1 MQYAKIE
8 AIYQEFANK
17 FVEIMPIEWDKILF
31 FSEVEEG
38 ANSIHYVFYDSTT
51 KQVKE
56 EEKLTSEYGMN
67 RKKRKLYS
75 LDLSRLVTKLQAA
88 FVEEGLEKWNLVT
101 FILESTGKFK
111 FDFEY
116 IDLELSDVIIRRNE
130 WEKKYL

>member
-17 FVEIMPIEWDKILF
+17 FVEIIPVQWDRIVF

-38 ANSIHYVFYDSTT
+38 ANSIHYVFYESTT

-56 EEKLTSEYGMN
+56 AETLTSEYGMN
-67 RKKRKLYS
+67 KKKRKLYS
-75 LDLSRLVTKLQAA
+75 LDFSRLVTKLQNA
-88 FVEEGLEKWNLVT
+88 FVEESLEKWNLVT
-101 FILESTGKFK
+101 FILESTGNFK
-111 FDFEY
+111 LDFEY
-116 IDLELSDVIIRRNE
+116 VDLELSNVITRRNE

>member
-1 MQYAKIE
+1 MQHAKIE

-17 FVEIMPIEWDKILF
+17 FVEIVPVEWDKILF

-38 ANSIHYVFYDSTT
+38 ANSIHYVFYESST
-51 KQVKE
+51 KQVKDVE
-56 EEKLTSEYGMN
+56 SLTSEYGMN

-75 LDLSRLVTKLQAA
+75 LDLSRLITKLQAA

-101 FILESTGKFK
+101 FILESTGKFN
-111 FDFEY
+111 FHFEY
-116 IDLELSDVIIRRNE
+116 VDLESSDVITRRNE